1 MDEEDGENAQTRTG
15 CETAGTRGTS
25 RFPCAEKVET
35 VIKAG
40 VKVP

>member
-15 CETAGTRGTS
+15 CEIAGTQGTS
-25 RFPCAEKVET
+25 RFPCAEQVET